1 MGSPFLPGR
10 ELGSR
15 FYAEAVR
22 PLLDAR
28 FPELPYA
35 AAHIG
40 PGSDVLG
47 FDTTVSTD
55 HDWGSAVTVFLR
67 EEDAGWSAAVRG
79 TLLDRLPRE
88 FDGHPVRTHRVTTV
102 RGFAQERL
110 GADPLGPLTPADWL
124 SFPTQALLELTGGIV
139 HHDAVGEFTALRQ
152 RLAWYPDD
160 VWRYVLA
167 ASWTRFGQEEHLMPR
182 AGQVGDELGSAVI
195 GGRLARDAMALAFQL
210 ERRWAPYPKWFG
222 TAFARLDS
230 ARVLAPR
237 LAELVSARSWPER
250 QDAYAGAAEQLLA
263 RQAALDLT
271 DPLPPRAEI
280 FHGRPFWVIRGDR
293 VAAALLRG
301 VTDPEVLW
309 LAREPVIGSVDQ
321 WSDSTDLKSPPWRPA
336 VRRVYRPEE

>member
-1 MGSPFLPGR
+1 VASPFLPGR
-10 ELGSR
+10 ELGGR

-28 FPELPYA
+28 FPELPHA
-35 AAHIG
+35 AASIG

-47 FDTTVSTD
+47 HDTAVSTD
-55 HDWGSAVTVFLR
+55 HDWGPAATIFLR

-79 TLLDRLPRE
+79 TLLEQLPRE
-88 FDGHPVRTHRVTTV
+88 FAGHPVRAHRVTTV

-110 GADPLGPLTPADWL
+110 GVDPSAPIAAVDWL
-124 SFPTQALLELTGGIV
+124 SIPTQALLELTGGIV
-139 HHDAVGEFTALRQ
+139 HHDGVGELGALRRQ
-152 RLAWYPDD
+152 LAWYPDD

-195 GGRLARDAMALAFQL
+195 GGRLARDAMALAFLL

-222 TAFARLDS
+222 TAFARLEG
-230 ARVLAPR
+230 APALAPR
-237 LAELVSARSWPER
+237 LVELVSARSWPER

-263 RQAALDLT
+263 RQASLSLT
-271 DPLPPRAEI
+271 DPLPPRAGI

-293 VAAALLRG
+293 VAAALLRR
-301 VTDPEVLW
+301 VTDPEVLQ

-321 WSDSTDLKSPPWRPA
+321 WSDSTDLKNAEWRPA
-336 VRRVYRPEE
+336 VRRVYRPEG